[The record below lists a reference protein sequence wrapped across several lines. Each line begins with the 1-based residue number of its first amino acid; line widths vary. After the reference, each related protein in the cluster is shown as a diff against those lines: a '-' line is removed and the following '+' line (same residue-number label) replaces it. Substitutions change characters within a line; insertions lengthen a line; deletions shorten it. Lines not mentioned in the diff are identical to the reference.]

1 MSDNK
6 SNKRP
11 WRERITDRYRLII
24 LNDETL
30 RETNNY
36 KLSLLNLY
44 VLACTLFLIIGSLV
58 YLLFSFTPLKHTIPG
73 YGDIKA
79 TPEFLAL
86 REQTDQLENE
96 ITALNNYI
104 DANKNRILGN
114 TQNTET
120 QMLKGAYE
128 PEEIDYIE
136 KVEDSDLTNK
146 DTDVDIRFFY
156 PPLKGNVSSEFNFEK
171 KHHGID
177 VLGIKNTPIS
187 SINSGTVILAEYN
200 IETGN
205 TISIQHADN
214 VVSIY
219 KHNSK
224 LLKSTGDYVK
234 TGEAIA
240 IIGNSGQRTD
250 GYHLHFELW
259 INGEAVD
266 PSTFIDF
273 KN

>member
-1 MSDNK
+1 MSENK
-6 SNKRP
+6 TNKRP
-11 WRERITDRYRLII
+11 WSERIKDRYRLII

-86 REQTDQLENE
+86 REETDQLENE

-104 DANKNRILGN
+104 NANKNRILGN
-114 TQNTET
+114 TQNNET
-120 QMLKGAYE
+120 QMLKKAYE
-128 PEEIDYIE
+128 PEEIDYVE
-136 KVEDSDLTNK
+136 KVKDSDLTNK
-146 DTDVDIRFFY
+146 DNKKAIRFFY
-156 PPLKGNVSSEFNFEK
+156 PPLRGNISSEFNNEK
-171 KHHGID
+171 NHHGID
-177 VLGIKNTPIS
+177 ILGTKNSPIS

-205 TISIQHADN
+205 TISIQHSDN
-214 VVSIY
+214 VISIY

-234 TGEAIA
+234 SGEVIA
-240 IIGNSGQRTD
+240 MIGNSGIRTD

-266 PSTFIDF
+266 PSSYIDF
-273 KN
+273 QN